1 MRIIR
6 IRKGEI
12 RIVEKQHREIMES
25 FNEYLKV
32 LPAGCESIV
41 AFLRDGNNEEALKL
55 ILHFSEGVSW
65 LGDVNILLARNG
77 INNLLHIE
85 KIHEF
90 LEEINGGIE
99 IQDFLLVADIFEYE
113 IKQFFENVTPYEMPA
128 N

>member
-1 MRIIR
+1 MRFIR

-12 RIVEKQHREIMES
+12 RIMEKQHREIMES

-32 LPAGCESIV
+32 IPAGCESIV

-65 LGDVNILLARNG
+65 LGEVNRLLVCNG
-77 INNLLHIE
+77 INNSLPIG
-85 KIHEF
+85 KIHGF
-90 LEEINGGIE
+90 LEEINEGLG
-99 IQDFLLVADIFEYE
+99 IQDYLLVADIFEYE
-113 IKQFFENVTPYEMPA
+113 IKQFFENVIPYEMPA